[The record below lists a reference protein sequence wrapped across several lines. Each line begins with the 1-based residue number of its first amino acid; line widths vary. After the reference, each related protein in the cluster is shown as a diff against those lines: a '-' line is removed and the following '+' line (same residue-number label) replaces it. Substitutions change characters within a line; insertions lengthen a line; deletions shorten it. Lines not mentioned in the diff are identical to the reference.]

1 MVEVGVSIIASCGP
15 VLTPV
20 VEKMLPE
27 TLLHWSWKTPFSSKA
42 ESSST
47 GSGLGQAMPANRNLF
62 GQFDEENLELVKT
75 TVGKGNEE
83 GMVGKTVEANG
94 RRGTVESR
102 RNLRRPDG
110 RGISV
115 QREISV
121 SRE

>member
-1 MVEVGVSIIASCGP
+1 MAEVGVSIIASCGL
-15 VLTPV
+15 VLTRV
-20 VEKMLPE
+20 FEKMLPE

-47 GSGLGQAMPANRNLF
+47 GSGLGQAMSANRNLF

-75 TVGKGNEE
+75 TIRKGSEE
-83 GMVGKTVEANG
+83 GMVGTMVEANG
-94 RRGTVESR
+94 RRGTVESW

-110 RGISV
+110 RGTNM
-115 QREISV
+115 QREIPV